1 MKVNFQVE
9 LIDLDGNSIKK
20 TEVVKDKEVCAECGA
35 TSKIVELDECVMLA
49 SPIIAALSGNY
60 QEDRQLDPVEKLNRF
75 ALSLEL
81 KKGGITELTVED
93 ASLIKKYAA
102 MGCTI
107 LAHGRIVKLI
117 ESVESKEDKKDNG

>member
-1 MKVNFQVE
+1 MKVNFQTE
-9 LIDLDGNSIKK
+9 LIDFDGTVIKK
-20 TEVVKDKEVCAECGA
+20 TKIVEDEVVK
-35 TSKIVELDECVMLA
+35 LDENVILAESIVM
-49 SPIIAALSGNY
+49 ALSGNY

-75 ALSLEL
+75 ALALEI

-107 LAHGRIVKLI
+107 LAHGRIVRLI